1 MSILFLTLK
10 VFSATGGI
18 EKVCRI
24 AGKALYEYG
33 LQHNRKVSIFSMHGP
48 KDAANNNPYFPAE
61 IYTGFGGAKMKFV
74 KDAVIAG
81 KKSDTVILSHI
92 NLLLAGWLI
101 KKVNPSVRIILI
113 AHGIEVWKTLSP
125 HKQHM
130 LQACDHIACV
140 SRFTMDKIK
149 LLHNIPAEKCS
160 VLNNCIDPFLA
171 RPEEKKRDPELVKRY
186 GFSPDDIILLTLT
199 RLSERDRYKGYD
211 AVLRSMVS
219 LIKQQP
225 AQKKIK
231 YLLAGGYDNKEK
243 LFLDELIER
252 SGLREH
258 VILSGYIREE
268 ELAAHFSLADIYL
281 MPSIKEGFGIVFVEA
296 MYYGV
301 PAIAGNADGSVDAL
315 LNGRLGLLIN
325 PEDPDAITEAVM
337 KMIRDPKQFLPDHGI
352 LMEHFSYEKYK
363 EKLEEIINEEQPKR
377 ETVKRKTIKEKQET
391 INEKQKTR
399 NG

>member
-1 MSILFLTLK
+1 MILFLTLK

-18 EKVCRI
+18 EKVCRV

-33 LQHNRKVSIFSMHGP
+33 LQQNKTVSVYSMHGP
-48 KDAANNNPYFPAE
+48 KDAAKKNKYFPAE
-61 IYTGFGGAKMKFV
+61 IFTGFGGAKIRFV
-74 KDAVIAG
+74 KNAVIAG
-81 KKSDTVILSHI
+81 RRSETVILSHV

-101 KKVNPSVRIILI
+101 KKFNPSARIILI
-113 AHGIEVWKTLSP
+113 AHGIEVWSTLSP
-125 HKQHM
+125 HKQVM

-140 SRFTMDKIK
+140 SGFTKDKIIE
-149 LLHNIPAEKCS
+149 LHHIPAEKCS

-211 AVLRSMVS
+211 AVLQSMVQ
-219 LIKQQP
+219 LIAERPGQP
-225 AQKKIK
+225 KIK
-231 YLLAGGYDNKEK
+231 YLLAGGYDDKEK

-252 SGLREH
+252 SGLSEH

-268 ELAAHFSLADIYL
+268 ELPAHFSLADIYL

-301 PAIAGNADGSVDAL
+301 PPIAGNADGSVDAL
-315 LNGRLGLLIN
+315 LHGKLGLLI
-325 PEDPDAITEAVM
+325 DPHDVGAITEAVR
-337 KMIRDPKQFLPDHGI
+337 KMIAHPQQYIPDHRL
-352 LMEHFSYEKYK
+352 LMQHFSYERYK
-363 EKLEEIINEEQPKR
+363 EKLELILEEGYER
-377 ETVKRKTIKEKQET
+377 SDNR
-391 INEKQKTR
+391 
-399 NG
+399 